1 MPAPKKDG
9 VTFRAAASTL
19 ALGGEESVVKEFLPQ
34 ARLWAALAAL
44 D

>member
-1 MPAPKKDG
+1 MPAPKKEG
-9 VTFRAAASTL
+9 VTFRAAA
-19 ALGGEESVVKEFLPQ
+19 LGGEESGVKEFLPQ